1 MTDPTNPPAA
11 SLLLTTKL
19 HRPHPPA
26 LLVPRPRL
34 LEAFTAGFGQRLTL
48 ISAPAGYGKTT
59 AVNQWLD
66 SVDCPCAWI
75 SLDEHDTD
83 LATFLTYIL
92 AAVRSVYPDTERT
105 SELLLRAPT
114 LPSPDRLVDSVL
126 HDLVALPGPLILVLD
141 DYHMIQTIDVH
152 AAMARLVQ
160 HMPAHVHLVLTT
172 RADPPLPLERLRG
185 RQQLVEI
192 RSTDLRFTPEEVGHL
207 LTQMLGA
214 AATGETAALLE
225 ESTEGWAAGL
235 QLAAISLR
243 GRSDP
248 AAYARRI
255 AKDGHQLGADYLL
268 TEVLEGLPE
277 AHRQYLLQ
285 TSLLDRFCAP
295 LCDAVRGEA
304 SRELSGD
311 DFLRAVRRSNL
322 FLVPLDDEGNWFRY
336 HQLFRRLLRNRLRQF
351 YTDAEIRDIHGR
363 ASAWFAAHDLL
374 DEAIVHA
381 VESNDVLQ
389 AAALVEDHVHPAL
402 DREDWRQVER
412 WLGLLPA
419 DVLNRP
425 RLLVAKAWLHYI
437 RYQFPAIV
445 ALLDAAESA
454 MAAAMASAMTGYPAD
469 ATTLRGEICTLRATV
484 AYNQNDVQSMVQLAA
499 AGTQQLRPE
508 MQYAMGQANY
518 FYICGLQ
525 AVGQY
530 AAAVA
535 FAHRQLDE
543 AYARQANALAMRPLL
558 ALSTIHYEMAELPA
572 LRAVATTIL
581 QVAQQTGFGLSVAW
595 SYCILG
601 WVHYQRNELAAA
613 EGCFRD
619 LVSQAQAAH
628 GRAAV
633 DGFTGLILTLLAQGH
648 SHEALAT
655 IPMLR
660 ELLLERGMLAFGPIA
675 DSLQQRVAL
684 ACEPATALDWSPGGG
699 IAQVSI
705 DFWEQPVLTQVRTLL
720 ARGDPDDL
728 VQAAELLA
736 DSRAKALARHT
747 VRRLIEVGALE
758 ALVYGAQ
765 GNEAAALAAL
775 RQAVDLAAP
784 GGALRL
790 LVDCGPGVIGLLQKL
805 QTAGVAPRYLQQ
817 VLAAFDSPAAEAAP
831 QVPGRGSRDAAER
844 TGVPVEVLT
853 NREIDVLILLAER
866 LSDKEIAERLVLSL
880 GTVRKHTMHIYSKLG
895 VNNRRAAAAAARR
908 LGLIHA
914 LEPAS

>member
-1 MTDPTNPPAA
+1 MTDPTVPPAA

-19 HRPHPPA
+19 HRPHPSAP
-26 LLVPRPRL
+26 LVPRPRL
-34 LEAFTAGFGQRLTL
+34 LEALTAGLSQRLTL

-66 SVDCPCAWI
+66 SVDCPYAWI
-75 SLDEHDTD
+75 SLDEHDAD
-83 LATFLTYIL
+83 LATFLTYFL
-92 AAVRSVYPDTERT
+92 AAVRSVYPDAARM
-105 SELLLRAPT
+105 SELMLRAPT

-126 HDLVALPGPLILVLD
+126 HDLVALSGPLILVLD

-152 AAMARLVQ
+152 VAMARLVQ
-160 HMPAHVHLVLTT
+160 HLPAHVHLVLTT

-185 RQQLVEI
+185 RQQLTEL
-192 RSTDLRFTPEEVGHL
+192 RSADLCFTPEEASRL
-207 LTQMLGA
+207 LRLLLGA
-214 AATGETAALLE
+214 AATDEIAALLE

-248 AAYARRI
+248 VAFARRI
-255 AKDGHQLGADYLL
+255 AQSSHQLVTDYLL

-277 AHRQYLLQ
+277 AQRKYLLQ

-295 LCDAVRGEA
+295 LCDAVLGEA
-304 SRELSGD
+304 SQALSGD

-322 FLVPLDDEGNWFRY
+322 FLVSLDEEGNWFRY
-336 HQLFRRLLRNRLRQF
+336 HQLFRHLLRNRLRQF
-351 YTDAEIRDIHGR
+351 YTDAEIRDIHAR
-363 ASAWFAAHDLL
+363 ASAWFAVQGLL

-381 VESNDVLQ
+381 VKANDAVQ

-425 RLLVAKAWLHYI
+425 RLLVAQAWLHYI
-437 RYQFPAIV
+437 RYQFPAIA

-454 MAAAMASAMTGYPAD
+454 MTSDPASIQAD
-469 ATTLRGEICTLRATV
+469 ETTLCGEICTLRATV
-484 AYNQNDVQSMVQLAA
+484 AYNQNDIQSMVQLAE

-530 AAAVA
+530 TAAVE

-543 AYARQANALAMRPLL
+543 AYGRQANALAMRPLL

-581 QVAQQTGFGLSVAW
+581 QVAQQTGFGLSVTW
-595 SYCILG
+595 SHCILG

-613 EGCFRD
+613 EQCFRD
-619 LVSQAQAAH
+619 LVSQAHAAH
-628 GRAAV
+628 GRAIV
-633 DGFTGLILTLLAQGH
+633 DGYTGLVLTLLAQGH

-655 IPMLR
+655 ITMLR
-660 ELLLERGMLAFGPIA
+660 ELLLERGMLAFGLIA
-675 DSLQQRVAL
+675 DSLQQRVSL
-684 ACEPATALDWSPGGG
+684 ACEPATALDWNPGGR
-699 IAQVSI
+699 ITQVSI
-705 DFWEQPVLTQVRTLL
+705 DFWEQPVLTQVRTWL

-736 DSRAKALARHT
+736 DSRKKAMARHT
-747 VRRLIEVGALE
+747 NRRFIEVGALE

-765 GNEAAALAAL
+765 GNEVAALAAL

-790 LVDCGPGVIGLLQKL
+790 FVDCGPGVIGLLLKL

-817 VLAAFDSPAAEAAP
+817 VLAAFDSSAAEVAAP
-831 QVPGRGSRDAAER
+831 LPSRESKDAAEG
-844 TGVPVEVLT
+844 TSVPVEVLT

-895 VNNRRAAAAAARR
+895 VNNRRAAAAAAHR
-908 LGLIHA
+908 LGLI
-914 LEPAS
+914 